1 MNERRLIFEVTQT
14 GSLLFRRLAVGS
26 ASAISSARRLPICD
40 TADCQ
45 SALRRRLLLWIPV
58 CFAFVLAAFSAIS
71 VRAETLTD
79 NQLANIGFH
88 QKLNTQITLDSTFR
102 DENGKTVQL
111 GDYFGRKPVVLVL
124 GYYGCPMLCTLTLNG
139 MVESL
144 EDLKW
149 NIGDQFD
156 VLNVSIDPHEA
167 PALALAKKKTYL
179 KRYGRHGAAA
189 GWHFLTGNE
198 AQIKRLADEV
208 GFQYAYDP
216 QSKEFAHASGL
227 VILTPDG
234 KVSHYLFG
242 VTFASQ
248 DFFTALQDASA
259 KKVGS
264 PIRELILL
272 CFHYNPITGKYGALI
287 MSIVRGMA
295 VATLIGLAWLVFRMS
310 RGRKS
315 ALPVAAESSAKELEQ
330 TR

>member
-1 MNERRLIFEVTQT
+1 MSERTLIFEVAQT
-14 GSLLFRRLAVGS
+14 VSLLCRRLAVGS
-26 ASAISSARRLPICD
+26 AFAISSVRRLPICD

-45 SALRRRLLLWIPV
+45 SALRRKLPCWAAFF
-58 CFAFVLAAFSAIS
+58 FAFMLAAFSAIPL
-71 VRAETLTD
+71 RAQTLTD
-79 NQLANIGFH
+79 DQLANIGFH
-88 QKLNTQITLDSTFR
+88 QKLNTQITLDSTVR

-111 GDYFGRKPVVLVL
+111 RDYFGRKPVILVL

-149 NIGDQFD
+149 NIGDEFE
-156 VLNVSIDPHEA
+156 VLNVSIDPHET

-179 KRYGRHGAAA
+179 KRYGRKGADA
-189 GWHFLTGNE
+189 GWHFLTGDE
-198 AQIKRLADEV
+198 PQIKRLAEEV

-216 QSKEFAHASGL
+216 KSKEYAHASGL
-227 VILTPDG
+227 VILTPEG

-248 DFFTALQDASA
+248 NFFAALQDASA

-295 VATLIGLAWLVFRMS
+295 VATLLGLAWLVFRVS
-310 RGRKS
+310 RGRKTGT
-315 ALPVAAESSAKELEQ
+315 PVAAEVSAEELEE

>member
-1 MNERRLIFEVTQT
+1 MMLV
-14 GSLLFRRLAVGS
+14 
-26 ASAISSARRLPICD
+26 
-40 TADCQ
+40 
-45 SALRRRLLLWIPV
+45 
-58 CFAFVLAAFSAIS
+58 FSAFQLS
-71 VRAETLTD
+71 AQTLTD
-79 NQLANIGFH
+79 DQLSNIGFH
-88 QKLNTQITLDSTFR
+88 QNLNTQITLNSTFR

-149 NIGDQFD
+149 NIGDEFD
-156 VLNVSIDPHEA
+156 VLNVSINPHET
-167 PALALAKKKTYL
+167 PALAFAKKKTYL
-179 KRYGRHGAAA
+179 KRYGRHGADA

-216 QSKEFAHASGL
+216 QSKEYAHASGL

-234 KVSHYLFG
+234 KISHYLFG

-248 DFFTALQDASA
+248 DFFTALQDASK

-287 MSIVRGMA
+287 MAIVRGLA
-295 VATLIGLAWLVFRMS
+295 VATVLGLVWLVFRMS

-315 ALPVAAESSAKELEQ
+315 GSPIAAEPLAKELEQ
-330 TR
+330 TH

>member
-1 MNERRLIFEVTQT
+1 MNERELIFEVAQT
-14 GSLLFRRLAVGS
+14 VSLLCRRLAICGRRTVR
-26 ASAISSARRLPICD
+26 ARCRLPVGD

-45 SALRRRLLLWIPV
+45 SALRTKLPHRLSI
-58 CFAFVLAAFSAIS
+58 CFAMMLVFSTFQLSAQ
-71 VRAETLTD
+71 TLTD
-79 NQLANIGFH
+79 DQLSNIGFH
-88 QKLNTQITLDSTFR
+88 QNLNTQITLNSTFR

-149 NIGDQFD
+149 NIGDEFD
-156 VLNVSIDPHEA
+156 VLNVSIDPHET
-167 PALALAKKKTYL
+167 PALAFAKKKTYL
-179 KRYGRHGAAA
+179 KRYGRHGADA

-234 KVSHYLFG
+234 KISHYLFG

-248 DFFTALQDASA
+248 DFFTALQDASK

-287 MSIVRGMA
+287 MAIVRGLA
-295 VATLIGLAWLVFRMS
+295 VATVLGLVWLVFRMS

-315 ALPVAAESSAKELEQ
+315 GSPIAAEPLAKELEQ
-330 TR
+330 TH

>member
-1 MNERRLIFEVTQT
+1 MMLV
-14 GSLLFRRLAVGS
+14 
-26 ASAISSARRLPICD
+26 
-40 TADCQ
+40 
-45 SALRRRLLLWIPV
+45 
-58 CFAFVLAAFSAIS
+58 FSAFQLS
-71 VRAETLTD
+71 AQTLTD
-79 NQLANIGFH
+79 DQLSNIGFH
-88 QKLNTQITLDSTFR
+88 QNLNTQITLNSTFR

-179 KRYGRHGAAA
+179 KRYGRHGADA

-234 KVSHYLFG
+234 KISHYLFG

-248 DFFTALQDASA
+248 DFFTALQDASK

-287 MSIVRGMA
+287 MAIVRGLA
-295 VATLIGLAWLVFRMS
+295 VATVLGLVWLVFRMS

-315 ALPVAAESSAKELEQ
+315 GLPVAAEPSAKELEQ